1 MFWATAIV
9 LGFIHAWADHHYLK
23 NADAMSYLDIAEA
36 YLRRDWPTAINAYWN
51 PLYSWVIAMAL
62 CLVKPSPYW
71 KFAVLHVVNFV
82 IYLFALTCFCFFIRE
97 VVRRNQ
103 QQRAHLLAANFVTLP
118 DWALVALG
126 YSLFIWTS
134 LFLITIQLESPDMLV
149 ASFVYLATAVLLR
162 MQRTPSSWAP
172 FPLLGIVLGFGYLA
186 KSVMMPIGLVFIVAG
201 IFSIGNWRKAL
212 PRVVVSVVL
221 FIAVAGPFVFA
232 ISRAK
237 GRLTTGESGKLNYLW
252 SINRITNPHWQ
263 GEEPGSGHPLHP
275 TRKIFD
281 SPPAFEFAQPVGGT
295 YPIWYDPTYWYEG
308 SNSHF
313 DFREQLRVAV
323 NGVKEYYELFQ
334 SWGLQYALLV
344 ALISLYVMGRRGR
357 LLLGDVAEQWP
368 LIVPALAGLG
378 LYLLVNVQGRYVAPF
393 VVLIWLA
400 LFLATR
406 LEHTPNSQRYIRAIS
421 IALVA
426 IMMLSTLA
434 SSTGEAVATA
444 HYLVRGEDPSAHEQW
459 NVAEGLRESGLS
471 SSDRVA
477 YIGNTH
483 RAFWAHLLGVKIIA
497 EVRRDKVNDFWE
509 ADRAVKAGVLNAFAR
524 TGAKAVVAETP
535 PTGADL
541 TGWQKIRQTNYY
553 VHLLP

>member
-1 MFWATAIV
+1 
-9 LGFIHAWADHHYLK
+9 
-23 NADAMSYLDIAEA
+23 MSYLDIAEA
-36 YLRRDWPTAINAYWN
+36 YLRKDWLTAINAYWN
-51 PLYSWVIAMAL
+51 PLYSWVIAVAL
-62 CLVKPSPYW
+62 WLVKPSPYW
-71 KFAVLHVVNFV
+71 RFALLHVVNFV
-82 IYLFALTCFCFFIRE
+82 IYLFALTCFCLFIRE

-103 QQRAHLLAANFVTLP
+103 QQRAQLLAANFVTLP
-118 DWALVALG
+118 DWAVVALG

-162 MQRTPSSWAP
+162 MRRTPSSWAP
-172 FPLLGIVLGFGYLA
+172 FLLLGIVLGFGYLA
-186 KSVMMPIGLVFIVAG
+186 KSVMMPMGLVFIVAS
-201 IFSIGNWRKAL
+201 IFSIGNWRTAL
-212 PRVVVSVVL
+212 PRVAVSVLL

-252 SINRITNPHWQ
+252 SINGISNPHWQ
-263 GEEPGSGHPLHP
+263 GEEPGSGQPLHP

-281 SPPAFEFAQPVGGT
+281 SPPAFEFAEPVGGT

-308 SNSHF
+308 STSHF
-313 DFREQLRVAV
+313 DFREQLRVVV
-323 NGVKEYYELFQ
+323 NGIKGYYDLFQ
-334 SWGLQYALLV
+334 IWGLQYALML

-357 LLLGDVAEQWP
+357 LLLRDVAEQWS

-378 LYLLVNVQGRYVAPF
+378 LYLLVNVQGRYIAPF

-400 LFLATR
+400 LFLAVR

-444 HYLVRGEDPSAHEQW
+444 HYLARGEDPTAHEQW

-477 YIGNTH
+477 YVGNTH

-497 EVRRDKVNDFWE
+497 EVRRDKVSDFWD
-509 ADRAVKAGVLNAFAR
+509 ANPTVKAGVLNAFAG
-524 TGAKAVVAETP
+524 TGVKAVIAETP

-541 TGWQKIRQTNYY
+541 SGWRKIRQTNYY